1 MFYPKETARP
11 QTKNYDHCNYIR
23 PIMEEERL
31 TAQYPDEEGLVNWLL
46 MASKD
51 FTTTWN
57 KERTLKLH
65 QTSGSNIK
73 ENAERVLKKI
83 NSQQV

>member
-1 MFYPKETARP
+1 
-11 QTKNYDHCNYIR
+11 
-23 PIMEEERL
+23 MEEERL

-51 FTTTWN
+51 FSTFWN

-65 QTSGSNIK
+65 QTSGASVE
-73 ENAERVLKKI
+73 ENAERVLKII